1 MENPWRLLPVPGV
14 FPSSAARLG
23 DGAAAEVPA
32 LDVQAVV
39 ARARTGA
46 GAAAV
51 AVRLQGGQV
60 HVGGLRRG
68 RGELHLSR
76 RRRAFPVCFRQT
88 NHIIERQ
95 MN

>member
-1 MENPWRLLPVPGV
+1 MSPFILPVSGV
-14 FPSSAARLG
+14 FPAALG
-23 DGAAAEVPA
+23 DGPAAEVPA

-68 RGELHLSR
+68 RGELHLR
-76 RRRAFPVCFRQT
+76 ARAFPDSVPVLRSTYLVQFFAFG
-88 NHIIERQ
+88 
-95 MN
+95 